1 MSIFSKF
8 RHHEDKPAKPTIPT
22 SNPFDGLPDVDEVS
36 VDGDDVSVPDFLV
49 GMKVDSEDTEEVF
62 VPDDDDDSPV
72 IIEGEVDDEFDIP
85 ALEDEDHYVPRRSL

>member
-8 RHHEDKPAKPTIPT
+8 RNHEDKPAKPTIPT
-22 SNPFDGLPDVDEVS
+22 SNPFDGLPDVDEVN

-62 VPDDDDDSPV
+62 VPDDDDSPV

>member
-22 SNPFDGLPDVDEVS
+22 SNPFDGLPDVD
-36 VDGDDVSVPDFLV
+36 DVSVPDFLV

-62 VPDDDDDSPV
+62 VPDDDDSPV

>member
-1 MSIFSKF
+1 M
-8 RHHEDKPAKPTIPT
+8 
-22 SNPFDGLPDVDEVS
+22 
-36 VDGDDVSVPDFLV
+36 DGDDVSVPDFLV

-62 VPDDDDDSPV
+62 VPDDDDSPV